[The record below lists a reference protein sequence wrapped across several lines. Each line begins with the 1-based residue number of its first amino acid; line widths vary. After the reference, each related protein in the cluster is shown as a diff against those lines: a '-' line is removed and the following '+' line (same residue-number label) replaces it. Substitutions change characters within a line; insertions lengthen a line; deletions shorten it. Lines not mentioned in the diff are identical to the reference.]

1 MEYKRGKK
9 IKTKT
14 KVKEIITKNYSEL
27 IKDTRPRYKFHN
39 VFEADEIKKYFH
51 TVMNANKRKE
61 DKENKGEQQP
71 KKKTDLDYL
80 KNKDS
85 RDVLQSSRFLY
96 TVELFFQWVIK
107 VITNLEFQGQ

>member
-80 KNKDS
+80 KNKDILEMS
-85 RDVLQSSRFLY
+85 YSLVDSCIQQNCFSS
-96 TVELFFQWVIK
+96 
-107 VITNLEFQGQ
+107 G